1 MMNFLTKRV
10 MFVYIQH
17 IDAMLLCFCLVLDH
31 KCGKNEKSGR
41 RGAAECYWC
50 SYRIL
55 TFLWSFTER
64 TNGDMESICFYDEK
78 HQWRCQWWR
87 HLCVFDDVMRLSGD
101 AIRWRLLWRHLC
113 VCPPMDHRQEPIKM
127 IVYLTFYS
135 VYELVFRPVAI
146 GELHFFYFF
155 NC

>member
-1 MMNFLTKRV
+1 MNFLTKRV

-17 IDAMLLCFCLVLDH
+17 IDAMMLCFCLVLGH
-31 KCGKNEKSGR
+31 KCGKNEKSGT
-41 RGAAECYWC
+41 RGAAECSWC
-50 SYRIL
+50 SFRIL

-78 HQWRCQWWR
+78 HQVTVPVMTPFMRIWWR
-87 HLCVFDDVMRLSGD
+87 HAFKWWRHTVTSVMTSFMRLSSN
-101 AIRWRLLWRHLC
+101 RS
-113 VCPPMDHRQEPIKM
+113 QEPIKM
-127 IVYLTFYS
+127 IIYLTFYS

-155 NC
+155 YC